1 MTASNLKAASG
12 LGQEGPDL
20 QNDNADLFQLQRPA
34 ADPDPKQARRF
45 LQLLGKD
52 PARTWFRTIT
62 PGKGANRSRAGA
74 DLQGLDLAALSRDNN
89 KGASVYLV
97 VGDASSA
104 TGKGGG
110 VQDADIE
117 TIPALFVEWD
127 DMPMQWQLTAWQ
139 TLNLPEPSL
148 MVGTGGKS
156 VHCYWLLDQ
165 PLPPDEWRALTAQL
179 IAYCKSDSNCSNP
192 SRVMRLPGFAYIDK
206 KTGKPTGTIAEIL
219 HESNNRYSAAEI
231 EARLPAVEQQTIP
244 DPWTPTT
251 KATTRATGRQR
262 DQYPPHTLEQIQEA
276 AQYIPQRT
284 PGSGK
289 QEHYNEC
296 RNALCGCADALAAIG
311 LPEEQALDLLANK
324 WPDRA
329 TAAQVLGSTTTH
341 EQGSFWAIAKAYGY
355 KQASTAAEAI
365 NGFQVIPG
373 GFDLQANPNPNP
385 NPNTNNSTA
394 PAEPPTTEKR
404 HRLTH
409 DEVMELLPRRVGQL
423 RLNVRSGEVETDTG
437 TISSNQISRLYL
449 QLSSRAETWPKEPTS
464 DAVALLASQ
473 APFDPVAEYLQANTA
488 EALALEQWE
497 RLDQHLLGTDD
508 PIAAAFLP
516 RYLVSAV
523 ARVFEPSCDVRQLP
537 VLVGPQWRGKTALG
551 RILFGA
557 DHWVEGIG
565 DLGKDDLMKAHTSW
579 GVELAELDGVTR
591 RADQERLKAFLTETT
606 DTYRKPY
613 DRAPERHPRRFV
625 FWGTSNG
632 PPLRDATGSTRFVVI
647 PLPDRMLP
655 LDWAQQHREAI
666 WARALQQYKAGV
678 QWSDCSETERQAIAE
693 RNSNYQ
699 EIDPWAEDLGH
710 LLENWPLISPGEPLT
725 SGSAF
730 DRLQIPKERR
740 SNAIAARIRNVIE
753 AHGWRHERRIVEGKK
768 LTGFWPPAK
777 TPPGHPPGH
786 PGHPVDT
793 PRGVR
798 AKASEG
804 AGSDASG
811 HPGHPNFE
819 KVGKKEG
826 GVRGDTEQQHSTHA
840 SDFCD
845 VWGVRG
851 VQHPEKPAV
860 AVDLTGHPT
869 GCPRGVHGVSG
880 VSGVSGQLLGIGDLV
895 EVANRAYA
903 PKGVFEVIEAE
914 GDKLLIQGPEGHAN
928 PMTISIPAAQCEVVF

>member
-20 QNDNADLFQLQRPA
+20 QNDNADLFQLQRPP

-156 VHCYWLLDQ
+156 AHCYWLLDQ

-385 NPNTNNSTA
+385 NTNNSTA

-488 EALALEQWE
+488 EALPLEQWE

-523 ARVFEPSCDVRQLP
+523 ARVFKPSCDVRQLP

-655 LDWAQQHREAI
+655 LDWAQQHRDAI
-666 WARALQQYKAGV
+666 WARALQQYKEGV
-678 QWSDCSETERQAIAE
+678 PWSDCSEAERQAIAE

-699 EIDPWAEDLGH
+699 EIDSWAEIVLPM
-710 LLENWPLISPGEPLT
+710 LERWPKSNYGEPLT
-725 SGSAF
+725 LQSIYGWVQVSPERQNNATSS
-730 DRLQIPKERR
+730 RLRSLLMAAGWTFGRR
-740 SNAIAARIRNVIE
+740 YV
-753 AHGWRHERRIVEGKK
+753 GKK
-768 LTGFWPPAK
+768 RPQGWWPPAAD
-777 TPPGHPPGH
+777 GHTGH
-786 PGHPVDT
+786 TADT
-793 PRGVR
+793 PRCVH
-798 AKASEG
+798 SDP
-804 AGSDASG
+804 GSDAASQ
-811 HPGHPNFE
+811 PMDTPDTPTSKELE
-819 KVGKKEG
+819 KKRG
-826 GVRGDTEQQHSTHA
+826 GV
-840 SDFCD
+840 
-845 VWGVRG
+845 
-851 VQHPEKPAV
+851 
-860 AVDLTGHPT
+860 
-869 GCPRGVHGVSG
+869 
-880 VSGVSGQLLGIGDLV
+880 
-895 EVANRAYA
+895 
-903 PKGVFEVIEAE
+903 
-914 GDKLLIQGPEGHAN
+914 
-928 PMTISIPAAQCEVVF
+928 

>member
-1 MTASNLKAASG
+1 VGQVGPG
-12 LGQEGPDL
+12 LPDG
-20 QNDNADLFQLQRPA
+20 NTDLFKLQRPE
-34 ADPDPKQARRF
+34 QAERF

-62 PGKGANRSRAGA
+62 PGKGANLNRKGA
-74 DLQGLDLAALSRDNN
+74 DLRGLDLAALTRDNTA
-89 KGASVYLV
+89 GASVYLV
-97 VGDASSA
+97 VGEASSA

-110 VQDADIE
+110 VTDADIE

-139 TLNLPEPSL
+139 TLSLPEPSV

-156 VHCYWLLDQ
+156 AHCYWLLDQ
-165 PLPPDEWRALTAQL
+165 PLPPDQWRALTARL
-179 IAYCKSDSNCSNP
+179 IDYCNSDKQCCNP

-206 KTGKPTGTIAEIL
+206 ATGKPTGTIAEIL
-219 HESNNRYSAAEI
+219 HESDNRYSAAEI
-231 EARLPAVEQQTIP
+231 EACIPAPEQQTIP
-244 DPWTPTT
+244 NPSTT
-251 KATTRATGRQR
+251 SSRTRDLPPRGL
-262 DQYPPHTLEQIQEA
+262 DQIRA
-276 AQYIPQRT
+276 AADCIPARV
-284 PGSGK
+284 PGNK
-289 QEHYNEC
+289 TYDKD
-296 RNALCGCADALAAIG
+296 RRALCGCAAALAEIG
-311 LPEEQALDLLANK
+311 LPEEQALDLLASK
-324 WPDRA
+324 WPSRA
-329 TAAQVLGSTTTH
+329 EAQQVLSSSTTRAA
-341 EQGSFWAIAKAYGY
+341 GSFWGI
-355 KQASTAAEAI
+355 AAEH
-365 NGFQVIPG
+365 
-373 GFDLQANPNPNP
+373 GFDLRHRPEYDSLDGFEVHGD
-385 NPNTNNSTA
+385 NTTPPA
-394 PAEPPTTEKR
+394 PAPTEKR

-473 APFDPVAEYLQANTA
+473 APFDPVAEYLQANTV
-488 EALALEQWE
+488 EALPLEQWE

-557 DHWVEGIG
+557 QHWVEGIG

-591 RADQERLKAFLTETT
+591 RADQERLKAFLTETC

-655 LDWAQQHREAI
+655 LDWAQEHRDAI
-666 WARALQQYKAGV
+666 WARALQQYKTGV
-678 QWSDCSETERQAIAE
+678 QWSDCSEAERQAIAE

-777 TPPGHPPGH
+777 TPPGHPGH
-786 PGHPVDT
+786 PGHPADT

-798 AKASEG
+798 SKPSEG

-819 KVGKKEG
+819 KVGKKER
-826 GVRGDTEQQHSTHA
+826 GVQSDTEQQRNTHA

-851 VQHPEKPAV
+851 VQQPEKPAV

-869 GCPRGVHGVSG
+869 GCPRGVHG

-903 PKGVFEVIEAE
+903 PKGVFEVIEVE